1 MVVSV
6 CERVV
11 HWTRD
16 HEPMKFRCSIC
27 CFQKMLMPRRGLYP
41 IGFPT
46 LVHPDRF
53 HSHDSPQ
60 TSKRRSAKRRYKER
74 YPEKWRGG
82 RKEEEAPYRRRQRA
96 LKMIAEPPL
105 AVRGRS

>member
-60 TSKRRSAKRRYKER
+60 TSKRRLAKRRYKER
-74 YPEKWRGG
+74 YPETWRAA
-82 RKEEEAPYRRRQRA
+82 RTKTESPYRA
-96 LKMIAEPPL
+96 PHLHPKMLIPPL
-105 AVRGRS
+105 PG